1 MRVNIYRHTFAAV
14 CPSDGETII
23 YRLELRVTAMIHVE
37 HIKAAT
43 ALIKKGWHEQIA
55 DRLAES
61 LGGDQT
67 IIATHQ
73 GVEIET
79 VRLSG

>member
-1 MRVNIYRHTFAAV
+1 MNTYRHLFSAI

-23 YRLELRVTAMIHVE
+23 YRLELRSTTMIRVE
-37 HIKAAT
+37 SIKAAT
-43 ALIKKGWHEQIA
+43 AMIKKGWHEQIA
-55 DRLAES
+55 DRLSES

>member
-1 MRVNIYRHTFAAV
+1 MNIYRHTFAAA
-14 CPSDGETII
+14 CPADSETII
-23 YRLELRVTAMIHVE
+23 YQLEVRSPAMIRVE
-37 HIKAAT
+37 HIKTAT
-43 ALIKKGWHEQIA
+43 ALIKSGWHEQIA
-55 DRLAES
+55 DQLSET

>member
-1 MRVNIYRHTFAAV
+1 MNIYRHTFAAV
-14 CPSDGETII
+14 CPADGETII
-23 YRLELRVTAMIHVE
+23 YQLEIRSPAMIHVE
-37 HIKAAT
+37 HIKTAT
-43 ALIKKGWHEQIA
+43 ALIKSGWHERIA
-55 DRLAES
+55 DQLSET

-67 IIATHQ
+67 ITATHQ

>member
-1 MRVNIYRHTFAAV
+1 MNIYRHTFSAV
-14 CPSDGETII
+14 CPADGETII
-23 YRLELRVTAMIHVE
+23 YRLEIRSLVMIHVE
-37 HIKAAT
+37 HIKTST

-55 DRLAES
+55 DRLSEAF
-61 LGGDQT
+61 GGDQT

-79 VRLSG
+79 VRLVG

>member
-1 MRVNIYRHTFAAV
+1 MNKYRHTFAAV

-23 YRLELRVTAMIHVE
+23 YSLEIRSATMIHVE

-61 LGGDQT
+61 LGGEQT
-67 IIATHQ
+67 ITATHQ

-79 VRLSG
+79 VRLPE

>member
-1 MRVNIYRHTFAAV
+1 MNTYRHTFAAV
-14 CPSDGETII
+14 CPSDGETIV
-23 YRLELRVTAMIHVE
+23 YRLELKSLSMIQVE
-37 HIKAAT
+37 HIRSAT

>member
-1 MRVNIYRHTFAAV
+1 
-14 CPSDGETII
+14 
-23 YRLELRVTAMIHVE
+23 MIHVE
-37 HIKAAT
+37 HIKTAA

-55 DRLAES
+55 DSLSDA

>member
-1 MRVNIYRHTFAAV
+1 VNIYRHTFAAV

-23 YRLELRVTAMIHVE
+23 YRLELRSLTMIHVE

-43 ALIKKGWHEQIA
+43 ALIKMGWQERIA
-55 DRLAES
+55 DSLAES

-67 IIATHQ
+67 ITATHQ
-73 GVEIET
+73 GMEIET

>member
-1 MRVNIYRHTFAAV
+1 MNTYRHTFAAV
-14 CPSDGETII
+14 CPSDGETIV
-23 YRLELRVTAMIHVE
+23 YRLELKSLSMIHVE
-37 HIKAAT
+37 QIRAAT

-55 DRLAES
+55 DRLSES

>member
-1 MRVNIYRHTFAAV
+1 MNTYRHTFAAV
-14 CPSDGETII
+14 CPSDGETIV
-23 YRLELRVTAMIHVE
+23 YRLELKSLSMIHVE
-37 HIKAAT
+37 HIRAAT

-55 DRLAES
+55 DSLAES

-73 GVEIET
+73 SVEIET

>member
-1 MRVNIYRHTFAAV
+1 
-14 CPSDGETII
+14 
-23 YRLELRVTAMIHVE
+23 MIRIE
-37 HIKAAT
+37 RIKAAT
-43 ALIKKGWHEQIA
+43 AVIKKGWHEQIA
-55 DRLAES
+55 DRLAEDI
-61 LGGDQT
+61 GGDQT